1 MEEPLLLLLY
11 FPVRCTSS
19 KLLWL
24 PTDRGDRDGAVYRR
38 LDACVPGEIVFP
50 GPATGMLDR
59 RVIELLVLV
68 EYVDVVELVSP
79 MSISTI
85 GIFLTDNVPSSFVN
99 VPWRTKGA
107 FDLIMLAEVL
117 ERGDIVLTGDLVRLE
132 AELEPER

>member
-1 MEEPLLLLLY
+1 MEEPLLLLLC
-11 FPVRCTSS
+11 FPGRCTSS

-24 PTDRGDRDGAVYRR
+24 PADRGDRDGAVYRR
-38 LDACVPGEIVFP
+38 LDAWVPGEIVFP

-85 GIFLTDNVPSSFVN
+85 GIFLTDTVPSSLVN
-99 VPWRTKGA
+99 VPWRTKGTVGRMI
-107 FDLIMLAEVL
+107 FAEL
-117 ERGDIVLTGDLVRLE
+117 LDRGEIVLTGDLVKL
-132 AELEPER
+132 LVEPEPDL